1 MAAINYKLLNE
12 DGTELLLE
20 TGDSILL
27 ENYFYDT
34 ILKNSKY
41 AIITTPLPI
50 EKSLQY
56 TLIKSNKIEKGIVY
70 EIKLWPRKALKY
82 CIETTQSIQ
91 KGVKYNISRT
101 FIGQLGLNDTTNR
114 HTPTQIGTSDWSS
127 IAAGSSHSLGILTET
142 PSSNFFLFFN

>member
-82 CIETTQSIQ
+82 CIKTTQSIQ
-91 KGVKYNISRT
+91 KRV
-101 FIGQLGLNDTTNR
+101 
-114 HTPTQIGTSDWSS
+114 
-127 IAAGSSHSLGILTET
+127 
-142 PSSNFFLFFN
+142 